1 MLAAASSSARGGR
14 SSAATRCPGERRD
27 SSSVGKIVWSAYG
40 GGAGSGQYTEPL
52 MHGLPAS
59 LPIVPLAAFPTP
71 VEELLNLRGM
81 LSARGTATIPRLLVK
96 RDDAIAFAFGGNKV
110 RKMQLV
116 AADALKCGADTLIT
130 SGGVQSNH
138 ARVTAAAAAKL
149 GMKSVIVVNGRA
161 PKRPTANALLDRL
174 LGAEIRYV
182 AERSLRA
189 PEMDAAAEQLRLDG
203 RRPYVIPIGAS
214 TPLGAAGFVQAVFEL
229 LQQIEAPDVIVHS
242 TSSGGT
248 QAGLIAGCTLA
259 GVRTRVIG
267 VSADEPAVTLARDV
281 RAILN
286 GLEALLG
293 LEAGAFTSCEVVV
306 DDSFVG
312 GGYGVPTDA
321 STEAI
326 DTLALCEA
334 MFLDPTYTS
343 KAMAALIAGCRR
355 GEFSGIG
362 TLLFWHTGGQ
372 VGLFA

>member
-1 MLAAASSSARGGR
+1 
-14 SSAATRCPGERRD
+14 
-27 SSSVGKIVWSAYG
+27 
-40 GGAGSGQYTEPL
+40 

-59 LPIVPLAAFPTP
+59 LPIIPLASFPTA
-71 VEELLNLRGM
+71 VEELPNLREA
-81 LSARGTATIPRLLVK
+81 LSASGHAVPRLLIK
-96 RDDAIAFAFGGNKV
+96 RDDTIGFAFGGNKV
-110 RKMQLV
+110 RKLQLV
-116 AADALKCGADTLIT
+116 AADARKHGADTLIT

-138 ARVTAAAAAKL
+138 ARVTAATAAKL
-149 GMKSVIVVNGRA
+149 GMKCLLVANGVA

-182 AERSLRA
+182 ADRSLRA
-189 PEMDAAAEQLRLDG
+189 PAMDAAAEELRTQG
-203 RRPYVIPIGAS
+203 RTPYVIPIGAS

-229 LQQIEAPDVIVHS
+229 LQQIEPPDVILHS

-248 QAGLIAGCTLA
+248 QAGLIAGCAIA

-267 VSADEPAVTLARDV
+267 VSADEPSATLERDI
-281 RAILN
+281 RAILD
-286 GLEALLG
+286 GLEPLLD
-293 LEAGAFTSCEVVV
+293 LEAGSFAASEVLV
-306 DDSFVG
+306 DDSHVG

-326 DTLALCEA
+326 DMLARHEA
-334 MFLDPTYTS
+334 VFLDPTYTS

-372 VGLFA
+372 VGLFT